1 MEEKSLKDKTA
12 SGLSWSVLDKL
23 FQNGFVLVCGILL
36 ARIIDRD
43 NYGLTG
49 VLMIFVG
56 LANVLQESGF
66 TSAII
71 RKKNITQSD
80 YITVFYTNISIGIIL
95 YLILFFLAPTISSVY
110 EEPILTPLARFMFL
124 SFVFNSFAV
133 VQNAKLIKEI
143 NYKLIT
149 KINTFSVF
157 TTYSIALLLAY
168 LGYSVWALASLSVVW
183 PFLKMVCFWLFS
195 KWRPSGSFSK
205 ESFKELFAFSSK
217 LLLGS
222 FINSAW
228 QTYLRI
234 YWSSIIP

>member
-110 EEPILTPLARFMFL
+110 EEL
-124 SFVFNSFAV
+124 S
-133 VQNAKLIKEI
+133 
-143 NYKLIT
+143 
-149 KINTFSVF
+149 
-157 TTYSIALLLAY
+157 
-168 LGYSVWALASLSVVW
+168 
-183 PFLKMVCFWLFS
+183 
-195 KWRPSGSFSK
+195 
-205 ESFKELFAFSSK
+205 
-217 LLLGS
+217 
-222 FINSAW
+222 
-228 QTYLRI
+228 
-234 YWSSIIP
+234 